1 MPKIITMG
9 EVLIDFTP
17 IEVEGEKNVVQQNA
31 GGSPANVAVQASKL
45 GGDCGFIG
53 KVGKDKFGMFLKEMF
68 AENNVNAK
76 GLIIDEKAAT
86 TLAFIGADEEGKRTY
101 NFYRNPGAD
110 TLINY
115 SEVDFDLI
123 DNCEIF
129 HFGSLSL
136 TDEPSRSAVTRAV
149 EYAKSKGKIISYDPN
164 YRESLWTSEESAID
178 AMKSVLQYVDIL
190 KLSED
195 EMRMLTD
202 SEKLIQGIAVL
213 IKMGVK
219 VVIVTQGPRG
229 CIVAGKGGIEVLP
242 TYDVNVIDTLG
253 AGDSFFGAFLYKL
266 SESEKNFADMTI
278 RDYIEF
284 ADFANACGAL
294 TSAKY
299 GGIKSMPNYDEVI
312 DCMANVK
319 KLK

>member
-9 EVLIDFTP
+9 EALIDFTP
-17 IEVEGEKNVVQQNA
+17 FEVEGEKNVMQQNA

-53 KVGKDKFGMFLKEMF
+53 KVGNDNFGKFLKEMF
-68 AENNVNAK
+68 IENNVDIK
-76 GLIIDEKAAT
+76 GLVIDEKAYT
-86 TLAFIGADEEGKRTY
+86 TLAFVDYDEENKRRYT
-101 NFYRNPGAD
+101 FYRNPGAD

-115 SEVDFDLI
+115 SEVKFDLI
-123 DNCEIF
+123 DTCDIF

-149 EYAKSKGKIISYDPN
+149 EYAKSKGKIITYDPN
-164 YRESLWTSEESAID
+164 YRESLWTSQESAIE
-178 AMKSVLQYVDIL
+178 AMKSVIQYVDIM

-202 SEKLIQGIAVL
+202 SEKLLQGIATL
-213 IKMGVK
+213 LKIGLKA
-219 VVIVTQGPRG
+219 VIVTQGPRG
-229 CIVAGKGGIEVLP
+229 CIVAGRGGIEVLP
-242 TYDVNVIDTLG
+242 TYDVDVIDTLG
-253 AGDSFFGAFLYKL
+253 AGDSFFGAFLYKI
-266 SESEKNFADMTI
+266 SESSKNFSDMTI
-278 RDYIEF
+278 RDFVEY

-299 GGIKSMPNYDEVI
+299 GGIKSMPTKAEVDE
-312 DCMANVK
+312 CMANVK
-319 KLK
+319 KLR